1 MAKEMC
7 CEGYHK
13 GKGVMMLILG
23 LLVLANAYW
32 SVVSWSIFIG
42 AVLTLGGICK
52 MTMCAK
58 K

>member
-7 CEGYHK
+7 EGHK

-32 SVVSWSIFIG
+32 SAIDWAMFIG
-42 AVLTLGGICK
+42 AVLTLGGVCK
-52 MTMCAK
+52 MAMRAK